1 MKNKILSLILVL
13 MLIPFASLFSACGKD
28 KGYDLNLLDDEF
40 YQIAQSNNNIELNG
54 GKLVFN
60 YSSHGNL
67 NNIIN
72 NSEIYKNIN
81 AYNYIFDNLMSFAFE
96 FVDECSNNSATD
108 NVQIKNQVKTELDNF
123 KQKMEDL
130 NVCVNSFA
138 EIINVSQG
146 VDVEAAVCLMRFENL
161 LETYER
167 MFNSAIN
174 FNNSLTNLY
183 FNHILKDG
191 NPNVYA
197 IDIANFDAN
206 IVVSKINSRIQ
217 YQKSLLSQCYI
228 EMYVDGDLA
237 ERVADGNESVLLSYN
252 GYYTNVENLKR
263 TFTEE
268 KAADAANNENNKKDF
283 YDLAIKAQNVQATL
297 NNDRDKFVS
306 ACNTIEYLKVNIS
319 ISKTPHELMC
329 IEIINSNNSL
339 IIAYNDILIQMLNII
354 VVP

>member
-40 YQIAQSNNNIELNG
+40 YQIAQSNNNIEFNG

-81 AYNYIFDNLMSFAFE
+81 SYNYIFDNLMSFAFE
-96 FVDECSNNSATD
+96 YVDECANNSATN
-108 NVQIKNQVKTELDNF
+108 NVQIKNQVKTDLENF
-123 KQKMEDL
+123 KQKMEDV
-130 NVCVNSFA
+130 NICVNSFA
-138 EIINVSQG
+138 EIINVSEG
-146 VDVEAAVCLMRFENL
+146 VDVEAAACVMRFENL
-161 LETYER
+161 LETYEK
-167 MFNSAIN
+167 MYNSAIN
-174 FNNSLTNLY
+174 FNNTLTNLY

-206 IVVSKINSRIQ
+206 IVVSKFNSRVQ
-217 YQKSLLSQCYI
+217 YQKSLLTQCYI
-228 EMYVDGDLA
+228 EMYMGGDLA
-237 ERVADGNESVLLSYN
+237 ESVAADEEDVLLSVY
-252 GYYTNVENLKR
+252 GYYENVEKLKK

-268 KAADAANNENNKKDF
+268 SAAEKANNEINKANF
-283 YDLAIKAQNVQATL
+283 YDLAIKAQNIQATL
-297 NNDRDKFVS
+297 NNDREKFVN
-306 ACNTIEYLKVNIS
+306 ACNTIEYSKVKIAL
-319 ISKTPHELMC
+319 SKTPHEQMC
-329 IEIINSNNSL
+329 VDIIDSNYLL
-339 IIAYNDILIQMLNII
+339 ITNYNNVLTEMLNI
-354 VVP
+354 VA